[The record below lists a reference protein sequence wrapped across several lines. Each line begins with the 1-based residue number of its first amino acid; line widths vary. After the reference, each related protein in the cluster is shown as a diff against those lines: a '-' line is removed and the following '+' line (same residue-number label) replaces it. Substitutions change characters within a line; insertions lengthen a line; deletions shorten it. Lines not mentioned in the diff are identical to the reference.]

1 MSGDYYDY
9 QRELRRLQRHRETFI
24 NNIEVAKI
32 LPTLCESEAF
42 TKRDETE
49 VRETC
54 LHGIRNEARGF
65 KINSVQMRKIVNF
78 IQASCKS
85 CSYFLC
91 LELYYV
97 FY

>member
-1 MSGDYYDY
+1 MMSGDYYDY

-49 VRETC
+49 V
-54 LHGIRNEARGF
+54 
-65 KINSVQMRKIVNF
+65 INSIRCFLKIKKN
-78 IQASCKS
+78 ISD
-85 CSYFLC
+85 LH
-91 LELYYV
+91 
-97 FY
+97 

>member
-49 VRETC
+49 VKDTSV
-54 LHGIRNEARGF
+54 GF
-65 KINSVQMRKIVNF
+65 KRTLVLQAPPKKIF
-78 IQASCKS
+78 QEITK
-85 CSYFLC
+85 
-91 LELYYV
+91 YV
-97 FY
+97 IVDPPTKNILAL

>member
-49 VRETC
+49 V
-54 LHGIRNEARGF
+54 
-65 KINSVQMRKIVNF
+65 INSIRYFQGVISSFPMSR
-78 IQASCKS
+78 ASRN
-85 CSYFLC
+85 YFFLS
-91 LELYYV
+91 
-97 FY
+97 FSM